1 MRTPALVTA
10 LAAALLA
17 IVAAVVAPGGAGA
30 NATACASGANGS
42 PGYAYAGFQARGVGH
57 GVRATVAPTME
68 PTIAAGHVAGWI
80 GVGGPQQGPN
90 GETMWLQTGVAA
102 VPGWGMLVY
111 AEITRPG
118 RDPRFVPLVHE
129 VKPQQ
134 SFRLAVLEMAR
145 RPSFWRVWL
154 NGRPVTKPIH
164 LPGSTER
171 WRPIATAESYDD
183 RTGSCNTFGFRF
195 ESVGV
200 AQGRGGA
207 WQTFRPGFT
216 FRDHGYRV
224 RTLKGAPSGQR
235 TLAVDG
241 PQPYAFV
248 AGSA

>member
-10 LAAALLA
+10 VAVTVLAVAAAVL
-17 IVAAVVAPGGAGA
+17 APGR
-30 NATACASGANGS
+30 ATASASACGSGANGS
-42 PGYAYAGFQARGVGH
+42 PGYAYAGFQSRGVGH
-57 GVRATVAPTME
+57 GVRAVVSPTM
-68 PTIAAGHVAGWI
+68 PPAITAGHVAGWI
-80 GVGGPQQGPN
+80 GVGGPGQGPN
-90 GETMWLQTGVAA
+90 GETMWLQTGIAS
-102 VPGWGMLVY
+102 VPGMGTLVY

-118 RDPRFVPLVHE
+118 RRPQFVSLVEHVE
-129 VKPQQ
+129 PQQ
-134 SFRLAVLEMAR
+134 SFRLAVLEMAH

-164 LPGSTER
+164 LPGSTNR
-171 WRPIATAESYDD
+171 WRPIATAESYDNG
-183 RTGSCNTFGFRF
+183 TSSCNTFAFRF

-216 FRDHGYRV
+216 FLDRGYRV
-224 RTLKGAPSGQR
+224 RTLKGAPAGQR
-235 TLAVDG
+235 TLSVDQ